1 MAKHYH
7 LLIETPNANLSI
19 GMRQLISSMES
30 TLKVLTAG
38 TNGLGT
44 CFKVV
49 SKRFR

>member
-1 MAKHYH
+1 MANHYH

-19 GMRQLISSMES
+19 GMRQLNGI
-30 TLKVLTAG
+30 LKVLTAG